1 MEKNKTEDWV
11 WMGVKEVTEK
21 YEEIF
26 WGWKQL
32 MEKEY
37 GSINNLF
44 DVLKT
49 FN

>member
-1 MEKNKTEDWV
+1 MASRTKTFFPPS
-11 WMGVKEVTEK
+11 KARTP
-21 YEEIF
+21 IPIS
-26 WGWKQL
+26 WKQL